1 LPDGAEVEVVVI
13 DDVLNPQERAALH
26 PSLDRAVAIKEPLD
40 PERDGARLRGEAKIP
55 ARL

>member
-1 LPDGAEVEVVVI
+1 MPDGAEVEVVVI